1 MKQLCLLRM
10 NLRSLWQTNRLF
22 SIVMVVAQGI
32 AVCILLFG
40 SAALQNTFVTE
51 QEIDERARYFDVY
64 LLQYSQTETEMQ
76 LTGYREADGI
86 REPIYQAAPKVLYD
100 NALPLTEMI
109 SACEAV
115 LAETTWIQPEEIW
128 FTAKSGSCKVRIAYT
143 SESSAL
149 TSRAEPLVQL
159 NAQSFPEYRAG
170 DTFTYQGVDYL
181 VESVSGNMIGDM
193 TVSARFAPE
202 DCLCYDLYLYFP
214 ESPTTGQAKD
224 FKNLLSRYFIYS
236 DMHIPETVDSMT
248 AQFNA
253 VTLLMC
259 GIMMAAVILNLCY
272 AQMYLCHLRKR
283 TFAIYRICGAKR
295 VTVLQN
301 CIAETLWTAFLCY
314 GCTAA
319 LFHLTL
325 EETIVTWYPIA
336 DGMYSP
342 AFYALFGLA
351 YLFLFGIL
359 LFFPMG
365 RLVRNELITMEREG
379 MV

>member
-76 LTGYREADGI
+76 LTGYRETDGI

-236 DMHIPETVDSMT
+236 DMHIPETVDPMT
-248 AQFNA
+248 A
-253 VTLLMC
+253 
-259 GIMMAAVILNLCY
+259 
-272 AQMYLCHLRKR
+272 
-283 TFAIYRICGAKR
+283 
-295 VTVLQN
+295 
-301 CIAETLWTAFLCY
+301 
-314 GCTAA
+314 
-319 LFHLTL
+319 
-325 EETIVTWYPIA
+325 
-336 DGMYSP
+336 
-342 AFYALFGLA
+342 
-351 YLFLFGIL
+351 
-359 LFFPMG
+359 
-365 RLVRNELITMEREG
+365 
-379 MV
+379 

>member
-1 MKQLCLLRM
+1 
-10 NLRSLWQTNRLF
+10 
-22 SIVMVVAQGI
+22 
-32 AVCILLFG
+32 
-40 SAALQNTFVTE
+40 
-51 QEIDERARYFDVY
+51 
-64 LLQYSQTETEMQ
+64 
-76 LTGYREADGI
+76 
-86 REPIYQAAPKVLYD
+86 
-100 NALPLTEMI
+100 
-109 SACEAV
+109 
-115 LAETTWIQPEEIW
+115 
-128 FTAKSGSCKVRIAYT
+128 
-143 SESSAL
+143 
-149 TSRAEPLVQL
+149 
-159 NAQSFPEYRAG
+159 
-170 DTFTYQGVDYL
+170 
-181 VESVSGNMIGDM
+181 
-193 TVSARFAPE
+193 
-202 DCLCYDLYLYFP
+202 
-214 ESPTTGQAKD
+214 
-224 FKNLLSRYFIYS
+224 
-236 DMHIPETVDSMT
+236 
-248 AQFNA
+248 
-253 VTLLMC
+253 MC